1 MLPPYHELDRPAYV
15 LDLDRL
21 ENNLQLIDRVQKESG
36 VRVILALKGFSM
48 WSVFPLIKKYLKG
61 ATASSYNEAR
71 LIFEEMQCKASTY
84 SPAYI
89 PHQFD
94 EIVKISDH
102 ITFNSNTQ
110 YEKYKEKVKPA
121 SPGLRVNPE
130 FSDVATDLY
139 NPGNPESRLGIIKKH
154 FPPKLPKGIEGLHMH
169 TLCES
174 GSDAL
179 EKLIQN
185 FEEKFGSYIPGL
197 RWVNFGGGHLMTR
210 KGYDIELLIK
220 ILSGFKKRYPHIEVF
235 LEPGSAVVWETGEL
249 VAFVLDIVK
258 GNSIDTAILDVSFTA
273 HMPDT
278 LEMPYRPQIVGA
290 TDPLISKPTYRIG
303 GNSCLAGDFMN
314 AYSFDHPL
322 KVGDQ
327 IIFKDMIHYTMVKT
341 TMFNG
346 VDHPDIM
353 TWSSRDG
360 FKLIRRFSYHDF
372 KSRLS

>member
-1 MLPPYHELDRPAYV
+1 MLPPYQELDRPAYV

-36 VRVILALKGFSM
+36 VNVILALKGFSM

-71 LIFEEMQCKASTY
+71 LIFEEMECKAHTY

-94 EIVKISDH
+94 EIIKISDH
-102 ITFNSNTQ
+102 ITFNSIAE
-110 YEKYKEKVKPA
+110 YEKYKEKVTPA
-121 SPGLRVNPE
+121 SPGLRINPE

-154 FPPKLPKGIEGLHMH
+154 FPPNLPEGIEGLHMH

-185 FEEKFGSYIPGL
+185 FEEKFGSFIPDL

-220 ILSGFKKRYPHIEVF
+220 ILSSFKKRYPHIEVF

-258 GNSIDTAILDVSFTA
+258 GNTIDTAILDVSFTA

-290 TDPLISKPTYRIG
+290 TNPINNKPTYRIG

-353 TWSSRDG
+353 TWSSKDG

>member
-1 MLPPYHELDRPAYV
+1 MLPPYQELDRPAYV

-36 VRVILALKGFSM
+36 VNVILALKGFSM

-71 LIFEEMQCKASTY
+71 LIFEEMHCQAHTY

-89 PHQFD
+89 PNQFD

-102 ITFNSNTQ
+102 ITFNSIAEFQ
-110 YEKYKEKVKPA
+110 KYKAKLKSA
-121 SPGLRVNPE
+121 SPGLRINPE

-154 FPPKLPKGIEGLHMH
+154 FPPNLPEEIEGFHMH

-185 FEEKFGSYIPGL
+185 FEEKFGSFIPGL

-210 KGYDIELLIK
+210 KGYDIELLIH
-220 ILSGFKKRYPHIEVF
+220 ILSSFKKRYPHIDVF

-258 GNSIDTAILDVSFTA
+258 GNTIDTAILDVSFTA

-290 TDPLISKPTYRIG
+290 TNPIKNKPTYRIG

-322 KVGDQ
+322 MVGDQ

-353 TWSSRDG
+353 TWSSKDG